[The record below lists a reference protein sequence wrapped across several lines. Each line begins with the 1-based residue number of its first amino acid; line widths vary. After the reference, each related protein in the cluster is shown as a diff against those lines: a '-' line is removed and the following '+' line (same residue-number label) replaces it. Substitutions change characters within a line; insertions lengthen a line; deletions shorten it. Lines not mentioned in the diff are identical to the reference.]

1 MVMGNASGRKDGE
14 GPSEVYNFQGDDG
27 YVEPMAHSPPH
38 SPRAFHPSLFFTS
51 QNPRD
56 PLPRPAEALSQH
68 SVYNEYVHNE
78 KLIRAKIS
86 WNHGGRQVA
95 ITGSW
100 DNWETSE
107 LMQSIGTDFVILK
120 LLPSGLYQYR
130 FIVDGSL
137 RCAADLPWVYDNSGS
152 AYNVLDLQEC
162 VSDLR
167 ERLAKFESPPS
178 PPSSYDN
185 RRLSEDDFSK
195 PPPEVP
201 PQLQEAFLN
210 KPSSSNGGDQPLP
223 MPHHSQL
230 NHLHIQNHVGGKFFA
245 LSSTHRF
252 RQKLVTAVLYKPLRR
267 ANH

>member
-1 MVMGNASGRKDGE
+1 M
-14 GPSEVYNFQGDDG
+14 
-27 YVEPMAHSPPH
+27 
-38 SPRAFHPSLFFTS
+38 
-51 QNPRD
+51 
-56 PLPRPAEALSQH
+56 
-68 SVYNEYVHNE
+68 
-78 KLIRAKIS
+78 
-86 WNHGGRQVA
+86 
-95 ITGSW
+95 
-100 DNWETSE
+100 
-107 LMQSIGTDFVILK
+107 
-120 LLPSGLYQYR
+120 
-130 FIVDGSL
+130 
-137 RCAADLPWVYDNSGS
+137 
-152 AYNVLDLQEC
+152 QEC

-267 ANH
+267 ADH